1 MPTRVSLLLAVVL
14 LAVSCVSDA
23 PTGLDGFDTSS
34 ISIDG
39 RELVVAVAE
48 TRDQRSQ
55 GLMGVTDLGGLDG
68 MLFVFQVE
76 SNGGFWMK
84 DTLIPLDI
92 VWFLE
97 DGTYAGRTSMEPCTT
112 DECPTYTPGDGIDYR
127 LAIEA
132 NAGDLDWIDEST
144 VITYSD

>member
-1 MPTRVSLLLAVVL
+1 MPIRVPLLLIVAL
-14 LAVSCVSDA
+14 LAVSCVSDEPA
-23 PTGLDGFDTSS
+23 GLDGFDTST
-34 ISIDG
+34 ITIDEH
-39 RELVVAVAE
+39 ELVVAVAE
-48 TRDQRSQ
+48 TPSQRSQ
-55 GLMGVTDLGGLDG
+55 GLMGVTELGGLDG
-68 MLFVFQVE
+68 MLFVFQAD
-76 SNGGFWMK
+76 SSGGFWMK

-97 DGTYAGRTSMEPCTT
+97 DGTYAGRTSMQPCTT